1 MTVVLGSGIPL
12 KTSLFSPYM
21 IISSATRVA
30 YLVFQEILYVEGG
43 VGVGV
48 EVVDVVGVGGGVSLL
63 IMTLSVFLVPRPDRV
78 LVRVTV
84 NG

>member
-1 MTVVLGSGIPL
+1 M
-12 KTSLFSPYM
+12 
-21 IISSATRVA
+21 
-30 YLVFQEILYVEGG
+30 VFQEILYVEGG